1 LGVLIDTSVIVQ
13 IERSGQ
19 TPARIFEHIG
29 ERIALLA
36 AISVSEL
43 LHGVHRADD
52 ELRRQ
57 RRKRFLDSV
66 FEVLPILA
74 FDFAAAERHAQLS
87 VELKRRGELIGAND
101 LLIASSALAG
111 GHAVV
116 TANVREFR
124 RVEKLEIILWD
135 AV

>member
-1 LGVLIDTSVIVQ
+1 MGALIDTTVIVQ

-19 TPARIFEHIG
+19 TPARIFERIG
-29 ERIALLA
+29 ERVALLA

-43 LHGVHRADD
+43 LHGVHRADN
-52 ELRRQ
+52 ELCRQ
-57 RRKRFLDSV
+57 RRKRFLESV
-66 FEVLPILA
+66 FAVLPILP

-124 RVEKLEIILWD
+124 RVENLELILWD
-135 AV
+135 TV